1 MTHLDKVG
9 HGKVH
14 DIMLPGEL
22 EDDVGMQEVVAL
34 EQTGRE
40 AVEGP
45 VLQEICQKVFG
56 NLYKFSF

>member
-1 MTHLDKVG
+1 
-9 HGKVH
+9 
-14 DIMLPGEL
+14 MLPGEL

-56 NLYKFSF
+56 NL